1 VHAPFWAG
9 LVDRMRDRLVTERM
23 IDPEGPQLIQVID
36 DPMELVAAI
45 FAHYEKR
52 GFQLLP
58 SEREVMLNL

>member
-1 VHAPFWAG
+1 METKVNLSEKIREHLKSIKPS
-9 LVDRMRDRLVTERM
+9 DRS
-23 IDPEGPQLIQVID
+23 PKA
-36 DPMELVAAI
+36 VAEAI